1 MLGGYLTDLACYA
14 VASVVILLVAYKT
27 NYASMHFVAAFE
39 FIALAINI
47 LKRFGAVLAN
57 VPFGRHISRVYYL
70 WIILYAALILI
81 FVLADRKK
89 RSESK

>member
-1 MLGGYLTDLACYA
+1 MLIRLKVNIVLAYDSD
-14 VASVVILLVAYKT
+14 VSYRSKDVVE
-27 NYASMHFVAAFE
+27 S
-39 FIALAINI
+39 INI

-81 FVLADRKK
+81 FALADRKK